1 MRVLFMGTPAFAVPS
16 LEALARPI
24 RRAGGVDEQ
33 LATGFEL
40 IGVVTAP
47 DRPKG
52 RGQAVASP
60 PVKDAAVRL
69 GIPVWQPERVRAP
82 EAVEQIRAQ
91 RPDLIVVVAFGQI
104 LPKAILEI
112 PPKGCVNVHA
122 SLLPAYRGAA
132 PIQWAIIRGEERT
145 GITTILMDEGM
156 DTGPMLMQQAVDI
169 KPDERA
175 GELADRLSR
184 VGASLLVDTIDA
196 WARGAVAATPQ
207 EHARATMAPLMN
219 KNDGQI
225 FWDRPAREIVNL
237 VRGTDPWPGAWTS
250 YAEQPWRIWRA
261 SVTPRGAGQ
270 WPPGMIAA
278 VHPAGHGGTGGI
290 DVATGRDWVTIQELQ
305 IPDRRRMTA
314 AEFLAGH
321 PVKVRSML
329 GEPARV

>member
-1 MRVLFMGTPAFAVPS
+1 MRVVFMGTPVFAVPS
-16 LEALARPI
+16 LEALSA
-24 RRAGGVDEQ
+24 AG
-33 LATGFEL
+33 LEL

-52 RGQAVASP
+52 RGQALAP
-60 PVKDAAVRL
+60 PAVKDAAVRL
-69 GIPVWQPERVRAP
+69 GIPVWQPERVRAS
-82 EAVEQIRAQ
+82 EAIEQIRAG

-112 PPKGCVNVHA
+112 PPKGCINVHA

-132 PIQWAIIRGEERT
+132 PIQWAIIRGEEQT

-175 GELADRLSR
+175 GELAERLSR
-184 VGASLLVDTIDA
+184 IGASLLVDTIDA
-196 WARGAVAATPQ
+196 WTCGAVTATPQ
-207 EHARATMAPLMN
+207 EHSRATMAPLMK

-250 YAEQPWRIWRA
+250 YGEQPWRIWRVA
-261 SVTPRGAGQ
+261 VTPRGAGQ

-278 VHPAGHGGTGGI
+278 VHPAGHNGTGGI

-305 IPDRRRMTA
+305 IPNRRRMTA